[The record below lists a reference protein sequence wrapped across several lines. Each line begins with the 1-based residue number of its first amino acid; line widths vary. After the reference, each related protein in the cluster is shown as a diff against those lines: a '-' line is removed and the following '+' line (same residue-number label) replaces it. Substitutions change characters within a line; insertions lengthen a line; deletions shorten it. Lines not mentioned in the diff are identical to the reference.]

1 MSRCHFQ
8 RWMTNATLNQRLLSS
23 NRLYAKHGKFFLR
36 IPSCLQLLVVADRTS
51 IPNSQNSIGCRET
64 LSAVAMSKKRRQG
77 RGGGRMLSRRR
88 RRLPSR
94 LLVGRSLV
102 EFALRYCQVFIE
114 LAKPRQIAGG
124 QLHPRRGM
132 TAGPEEEIA
141 LLMRRWEQVKAG
153 DGAVVLIGG
162 EPGNREIAPRA
173 AAHRVAEA
181 KKARIFCAFLHSG
194 STRTSQHRHKCR
206 RRRESVRCQWVRSR
220 AAGKGICF
228 VDL

>member
-1 MSRCHFQ
+1 ML
-8 RWMTNATLNQRLLSS
+8 ATPP
-23 NRLYAKHGKFFLR
+23 ADCLR
-36 IPSCLQLLVVADRTS
+36 
-51 IPNSQNSIGCRET
+51 G
-64 LSAVAMSKKRRQG
+64 
-77 RGGGRMLSRRR
+77 
-88 RRLPSR
+88 

-102 EFALRYCQVFIE
+102 EFALRYCQVLIE

-173 AAHRVAEA
+173 AAHRVAEPGQTYPSSSLVNA
-181 KKARIFCAFLHSG
+181 CYALLAPKS
-194 STRTSQHRHKCR
+194 
-206 RRRESVRCQWVRSR
+206 
-220 AAGKGICF
+220 AA
-228 VDL
+228 LQ

>member
-1 MSRCHFQ
+1 LL
-8 RWMTNATLNQRLLSS
+8 AT
-23 NRLYAKHGKFFLR
+23 
-36 IPSCLQLLVVADRTS
+36 PPADC
-51 IPNSQNSIGCRET
+51 P
-64 LSAVAMSKKRRQG
+64 
-77 RGGGRMLSRRR
+77 RG
-88 RRLPSR
+88 

-102 EFALRYCQVFIE
+102 EFALRYCQVLIE

-181 KKARIFCAFLHSG
+181 RRIVANQS
-194 STRTSQHRHKCR
+194 S
-206 RRRESVRCQWVRSR
+206 RSNGGLTTFDCLR
-220 AAGKGICF
+220 IRY
-228 VDL
+228 

>member
-1 MSRCHFQ
+1 ML
-8 RWMTNATLNQRLLSS
+8 ATPP
-23 NRLYAKHGKFFLR
+23 ADCLR
-36 IPSCLQLLVVADRTS
+36 
-51 IPNSQNSIGCRET
+51 G
-64 LSAVAMSKKRRQG
+64 
-77 RGGGRMLSRRR
+77 
-88 RRLPSR
+88 

-102 EFALRYCQVFIE
+102 EFALRYCQVLIE

-181 KKARIFCAFLHSG
+181 RRNSYADVSGVGHSMISRSGFSEGQSARQLNSTGISASPFLVSID
-194 STRTSQHRHKCR
+194 RHAR
-206 RRRESVRCQWVRSR
+206 RSV
-220 AAGKGICF
+220 AAPGAS
-228 VDL
+228 

>member
-1 MSRCHFQ
+1 LL
-8 RWMTNATLNQRLLSS
+8 ATPP
-23 NRLYAKHGKFFLR
+23 ADCLR
-36 IPSCLQLLVVADRTS
+36 
-51 IPNSQNSIGCRET
+51 G
-64 LSAVAMSKKRRQG
+64 
-77 RGGGRMLSRRR
+77 
-88 RRLPSR
+88 

-102 EFALRYCQVFIE
+102 EFALRYCQVLIE

-173 AAHRVAEA
+173 AAHRVAEEES
-181 KKARIFCAFLHSG
+181 RSIPV
-194 STRTSQHRHKCR
+194 TQHF
-206 RRRESVRCQWVRSR
+206 VRSSDHS
-220 AAGKGICF
+220 AKCG
-228 VDL
+228 

>member
-1 MSRCHFQ
+1 MDVRYPRNEHKSSRPS
-8 RWMTNATLNQRLLSS
+8 LS
-23 NRLYAKHGKFFLR
+23 
-36 IPSCLQLLVVADRTS
+36 TS
-51 IPNSQNSIGCRET
+51 VP
-64 LSAVAMSKKRRQG
+64 
-77 RGGGRMLSRRR
+77 

-94 LLVGRSLV
+94 SAGRTQPGRVRAAILPGSYRAR
-102 EFALRYCQVFIE
+102 EA
-114 LAKPRQIAGG
+114 AQIAGG

-181 KKARIFCAFLHSG
+181 RRIVANQSSNGGL
-194 STRTSQHRHKCR
+194 TTS
-206 RRRESVRCQWVRSR
+206 
-220 AAGKGICF
+220 
-228 VDL
+228 D